1 MSVRIDCDECLMRHI
16 ACGDCVVSLLLGP
29 ADDLSFDAEE
39 AHALNVLAAGGLV
52 PPLRLVTP
60 VSEVAVESA

>member
-1 MSVRIDCDECLMRHI
+1 MSVRIDCDECLVRDL

-29 ADDLSFDAEE
+29 PEAMTFDAEE
-39 AHALNVLAAGGLV
+39 RRALGVLAAGGLV

-60 VSEVAVESA
+60 LAEAIVDSA

>member
-1 MSVRIDCDECLMRHI
+1 MRDL

-29 ADDLSFDAEE
+29 PEALTFDAEE
-39 AHALNVLAAGGLV
+39 ARALNVLAMGGLV

-60 VSEVAVESA
+60 VPEVIVDSA